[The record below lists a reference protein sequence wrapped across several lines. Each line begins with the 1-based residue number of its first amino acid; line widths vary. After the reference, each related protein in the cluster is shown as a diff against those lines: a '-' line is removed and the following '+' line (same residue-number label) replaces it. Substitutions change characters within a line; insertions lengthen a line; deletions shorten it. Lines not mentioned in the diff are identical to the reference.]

1 MKQSEAGETRP
12 TLGEI
17 VNEVRWDYDP
27 AQRLLS
33 PLVPAAKYFE
43 EFPWNGEPEDEPAA
57 PGGPPPVRRDQS

>member
-1 MKQSEAGETRP
+1 MKRPEAGETRP
-12 TLGEI
+12 TLGEL

-43 EFPWNGEPEDEPAA
+43 EFPWNGEPEELVP
-57 PGGPPPVRRDQS
+57 PGALPPVHSGRS